1 VRKRGLTERRGSVRR
16 KLRERDI
23 RERRGSVRRK
33 LQERDGLNCTNP
45 HYYLFLI

>member
-16 KLRERDI
+16 KLQ
-23 RERRGSVRRK
+23 K
-33 LQERDGLNCTNP
+33 RDGLNCTNP